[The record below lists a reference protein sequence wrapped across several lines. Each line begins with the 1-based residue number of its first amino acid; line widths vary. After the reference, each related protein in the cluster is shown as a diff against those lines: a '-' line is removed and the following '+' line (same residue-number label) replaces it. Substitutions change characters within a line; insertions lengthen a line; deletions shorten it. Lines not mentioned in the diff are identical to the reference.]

1 MYTDY
6 KVIFGVS
13 NLEER
18 YGMSSTWHLLLSIF
32 NYRILNVQLANFFN
46 CIIYSFIINDFFSES
61 LKKISKS
68 VFFLAVAIL
77 IVFLYSLVH
86 PFGNGTILN
95 NLGSPEVDIII
106 AFFYIYSFYLFLK
119 FFEANSN
126 DVLQKL
132 LLISFLSFTIKI
144 SGVILIC
151 LPLIIFL
158 IKKDFFINLKTLSY
172 ILILLAQSFFH
183 HFISSGCYIFPLN
196 QTCIQTT
203 WSMQIK
209 DVVHYKKIITS
220 FSRDTPFREK
230 FGDFSYT
237 IDSFDWLLPWF
248 KTYFL
253 TTEFLYLSS
262 IYIILLFFLILLK
275 YFSKKIF
282 YDQISIYISLFI
294 ALSLTIW
301 FQAPE
306 IRFGYGPIITL
317 CSWLT
322 LVVLNNYKNFNKKF
336 YFLKYCFFLTLL
348 LTVLKNFKNYEYL
361 FFYSKAGI
369 EKKNYK
375 LLYSLNNIEIYKP
388 LDGNFCLDLD
398 FFCVY
403 KENKNYTIFNYK
415 NYLFFINKSL

>member
-1 MYTDY
+1 
-6 KVIFGVS
+6 
-13 NLEER
+13 
-18 YGMSSTWHLLLSIF
+18 
-32 NYRILNVQLANFFN
+32 
-46 CIIYSFIINDFFSES
+46 
-61 LKKISKS
+61 
-68 VFFLAVAIL
+68 
-77 IVFLYSLVH
+77 
-86 PFGNGTILN
+86 
-95 NLGSPEVDIII
+95 
-106 AFFYIYSFYLFLK
+106 
-119 FFEANSN
+119 
-126 DVLQKL
+126 
-132 LLISFLSFTIKI
+132 
-144 SGVILIC
+144 
-151 LPLIIFL
+151 
-158 IKKDFFINLKTLSY
+158 
-172 ILILLAQSFFH
+172 
-183 HFISSGCYIFPLN
+183 
-196 QTCIQTT
+196 
-203 WSMQIK
+203 
-209 DVVHYKKIITS
+209 
-220 FSRDTPFREK
+220 
-230 FGDFSYT
+230 
-237 IDSFDWLLPWF
+237 
-248 KTYFL
+248 
-253 TTEFLYLSS
+253 
-262 IYIILLFFLILLK
+262 LLFFLILLK

-322 LVVLNNYKNFNKKF
+322 LVFLNNFKNFNKKF